1 MSVSLAQLDQWLK
14 APSEHERLEFKEA
27 KRQFDSR
34 ELRRYCV
41 ALANEGGGQLILG
54 VTNAVPRQVI
64 GTEAF
69 ANVDEL
75 KRQLF
80 QDLRRRIEVDE
91 VRHPGGRVLVFTV
104 PSRPVG
110 EPQQYDGAY
119 WMRVGESLV
128 PMSADQLR
136 RIMDEAEPDFSA
148 EVCAGAS
155 IADLDPDAVQEFR
168 KRWQARSG
176 SAALQAL
183 SDGQLLADAE
193 LLSDGGVT
201 SAALILLGTKVA
213 LGRHLAQAEIIFE
226 YRSSEAAGP
235 AQQRVNHRQGFFAI
249 YDQLWETINLR
260 NDLQHFQSGLF
271 LEPIPTF
278 NERVVREALLNAVCH
293 RDYRSGG
300 SVFIQQFPRRIEI
313 VSPGGLPDGVTLDNI
328 LEQRSWRNR
337 RIAET
342 LEKCGL
348 VERSGQGMNLIF
360 ERCIRESKPLPDFTG
375 TDERQV
381 ALTLHG
387 EIQDPR
393 FLQYLEQVGAERLA
407 TFGTD
412 DFLLLDVLRRDV
424 PVPDRL
430 KPRLTHLIDEGVI
443 ERIGRGRGVR
453 CLLSRSLYD
462 SLGEKGVYTRQRG
475 LDRETNK
482 TLLERHIREN
492 AKDGSPLRDLQQV
505 LPALSKDQVQ
515 KLLTELRAESRI
527 RLVGQRRWA
536 RWYPES
542 DEAAPGVPGQAPE

>member
-1 MSVSLAQLDQWLK
+1 VSVSLGQLDQWLNE
-14 APSEHERLEFKEA
+14 PSEHERLEFKSA

-34 ELRRYCV
+34 ELRRFCV
-41 ALANEGGGQLILG
+41 ALANEGGGHLVLG
-54 VTNAVPRQVI
+54 VSNTAPRQVV
-64 GTEAF
+64 GTQAW
-69 ANVDEL
+69 ANLDEL

-80 QDLRRRIEVDE
+80 QELRRRIEIDE
-91 VRHPGGRVLVFTV
+91 LRHPDGRVLVVTV

-110 EPQQYDGAY
+110 EPQQDEGAY

-128 PMSADQLR
+128 PMSPDQLR
-136 RIMDEAEPDFSA
+136 RILDEVEPDYSA
-148 EVCAGAS
+148 EVCAEATF
-155 IADLDPDAVQEFR
+155 ADLDQNAVQEFR
-168 KRWQARSG
+168 QRWQARSG

-183 SDGQLLADAE
+183 SDAQLLADAE
-193 LLSDGGVT
+193 LCVDGGVT
-201 SAALILLGTKVA
+201 NAALILLGTKA
-213 LGRHLAQAEIIFE
+213 GLSKHLAQAEIIFE
-226 YRSSEAAGP
+226 YRSGEAAGP
-235 AQQRVNHRQGFFAI
+235 AQQRVNHRQGFFAV

-271 LEPIPTF
+271 LEPISTF

-293 RDYRSGG
+293 RDYRLGG
-300 SVFIQQFPRRIEI
+300 SVFIQQVPRRIEL

-328 LEQRSWRNR
+328 LESRSWRNR
-337 RIAET
+337 RVAET

-360 ERCIRESKPLPDFTG
+360 ERCIRESKPLPDFAG
-375 TDERQV
+375 TDEHQV

-424 PVPDRL
+424 PVPDQL
-430 KPRLTHLIDEGVI
+430 KPRLAHLLDEGVI

-453 CLLSRSLYD
+453 YLLSRALYD
-462 SLGEKGVYTRQRG
+462 RLGEKGVYTRQRG

-482 TLLERHIREN
+482 ALLEQHIREN
-492 AKDGSPLRDLQQV
+492 AEDGSPLRELQQV
-505 LPALSKDQVQ
+505 LPALSRGQLQV
-515 KLLTELRAESRI
+515 LLSELRAEGRVHC
-527 RLVGQRRWA
+527 VGRTRGA
-536 RWYPES
+536 RWYPGRDDDIS
-542 DEAAPGVPGQAPE
+542 PGEGERQ